1 MRLAGVLILAVM
13 ASAVLGSLAYAA
25 VSLLPDWGDP
35 AGGGLDATFR
45 AVLTL
50 AYVILSILLYG
61 FALWRRDR
69 VRRMNRALHVLLLVP
84 FLVVALGAFDIDW
97 RNINWLRASVGVVQ
111 MFVPLWIVALVQW
124 LILHIYLA
132 RRSVGANA
140 VSR

>member
-1 MRLAGVLILAVM
+1 MRLAGVLILAIM

-35 AGGGLDATFR
+35 ARGGLDATFR

-69 VRRMNRALHVLLLVP
+69 ARHLKRVLYILLLVP
-84 FLVVALGAFDIDW
+84 ILVMALGAFDIDW
-97 RNINWLRASVGVVQ
+97 RDVNWLREAAGMVQ
-111 MFVPLWIVALVQW
+111 MFVPPWIVALAQW
-124 LILHIYLA
+124 FILHIYLSRQA
-132 RRSVGANA
+132 LLAKA
-140 VSR
+140 VST